1 MTDLTA
7 PRKFRWPQ
15 PLHGEKPRIWYGG
28 DYNPDQWPEE
38 VWDDDIRLMKKAKIS
53 VVSVAIFSWAKIEP
67 REGVFDFGWLDR
79 IIAKLGTNGIATDL
93 ATATAS
99 PPMWLTQAHPEVLW
113 KDEYGNT
120 CWPGA
125 RQHWRPTS
133 PVFREYALTLCRAM
147 AEHYK
152 DNPYVIAW
160 HINNEYGCHNRFDY
174 SDDAERAFQQ
184 WCKNRYHTIDALNT
198 AWGTAFWAQQM
209 TDFSEVILP
218 KFIGSGNFMNPG
230 KLLDF
235 KRFCSDALKEFYIAE
250 RTAVER
256 ICPGKPFTTNF
267 MIAAGQCEL
276 DYADW
281 SDEVDFVSN
290 DHYFTPGEAHL
301 DELVCSDSLVNGISL
316 GNPWYLMEHSTSS
329 VQWKPVNARK
339 RSGELIRDAVAH
351 VAMGADAINF
361 FQWRQSRSGAEK
373 FHSAMLP
380 HAGENSQIFHDICK
394 LGEDLD
400 KLSNEGL
407 LNTHPVKAKVAV
419 VFDYE
424 SEWATEHT
432 TTPTQQARH
441 WTEPLLW
448 FRALADNG
456 ITADIIPIR
465 DDWDTYEAA
474 VLPSVYILSAQASQR
489 VRSYVENGGKLFVT
503 CYSGIS
509 DECDHIW
516 LGGYPGSISDV
527 VGVRSEEFSP
537 MGSDFPGTPSR
548 IDLSNGTS
556 AHTIAD
562 VITSTADTAQI
573 VASYESEPWTGMDG
587 IPAVTI
593 NTFGD
598 GKAAYIGCRMDQTDL
613 TKTLKALLEKMG
625 ITAPEGSS
633 KDILKISRASEENGA
648 IFDFLFNRTHSPVTI
663 SVNGEIVIASRIDLG
678 EDDAADNS
686 VGRTIDILPNGMAVI
701 RR

>member
-256 ICPGKPFTTNF
+256 ICPDKPFTTNF
-267 MIAAGQCEL
+267 MISAPQQLA
-276 DYADW
+276 DYSTW
-281 SDEVDFVSN
+281 RDEVDFVSN
-290 DHYFTPGEAHL
+290 DHYFTPGQAHL
-301 DELVCSDSLVNGISL
+301 DELAYSASLTSGIARK
-316 GNPWYLMEHSTSS
+316 NPWWLMENSPSS
-329 VQWKPVNARK
+329 VNWRPINYRK
-339 RSGELIRDAVAH
+339 ESGELIRDAVAH

-489 VRSYVENGGKLFVT
+489 VRGYVENGGKLFVT

>member
-235 KRFCSDALKEFYIAE
+235 KRFCSDALKGFYIAE

-256 ICPGKPFTTNF
+256 ICPDKPFTTNF
-267 MIAAGQCEL
+267 MISAPQQLA
-276 DYADW
+276 DYSTW
-281 SDEVDFVSN
+281 RDEVDFVSN
-290 DHYFTPGEAHL
+290 DHYFTPGQAHL
-301 DELVCSDSLVNGISL
+301 DELAYSASLTSGIARK
-316 GNPWYLMEHSTSS
+316 NPWWLMENSPSS
-329 VQWKPVNARK
+329 VNWRPINYRK
-339 RSGELIRDAVAH
+339 ESGELIRDAVAH

-701 RR
+701 RQ

>member
-7 PRKFRWPQ
+7 TRKFRWPQ

-79 IIAKLGTNGIATDL
+79 IITKLGTNGIATDL
-93 ATATAS
+93 ATATAAA
-99 PPMWLTQAHPEVLW
+99 PLWLYKAHPEVLPVE
-113 KDEYGNT
+113 KDGSIIN
-120 CWPGA
+120 PGS
-125 RQHWRPTS
+125 RQSWRPTS
-133 PVFREYALTLCRAM
+133 PVFREYALTLCRAI

-152 DNPYVIAW
+152 NNPYVIAW

-174 SDDAERAFQQ
+174 SDDAERAFRQ
-184 WCKNRYHTIDALNT
+184 WCKNHYHTIDALNT

-235 KRFCSDALKEFYIAE
+235 KRFCSDALKGFYIAE

-256 ICPGKPFTTNF
+256 ICPDKPFTTNF
-267 MIAAGQCEL
+267 MISAPQQLA
-276 DYADW
+276 DYSTW
-281 SDEVDFVSN
+281 RDEVDFVSN

-361 FQWRQSRSGAEK
+361 FQWRQSHSGAEK

-394 LGEDLD
+394 LGDDLD

-432 TTPTQQARH
+432 TTPTQRARH

-456 ITADIIPIR
+456 ITADIIPIC

-503 CYSGIS
+503 CYTGIS

-613 TKTLKALLEKMG
+613 AKTLKALLEKMG

>member
-256 ICPGKPFTTNF
+256 ICPDKPFTTNF
-267 MIAAGQCEL
+267 MISAPQQLA
-276 DYADW
+276 DYSTW
-281 SDEVDFVSN
+281 RDEVDFVSN
-290 DHYFTPGEAHL
+290 DHYFTPGQAHL
-301 DELVCSDSLVNGISL
+301 DELAYSASLTSGIARK
-316 GNPWYLMEHSTSS
+316 NPWWLMENSPSS
-329 VQWKPVNARK
+329 VNWRPINYRK
-339 RSGELIRDAVAH
+339 ESGELIRDAVAH

>member
-1 MTDLTA
+1 
-7 PRKFRWPQ
+7 
-15 PLHGEKPRIWYGG
+15 
-28 DYNPDQWPEE
+28 
-38 VWDDDIRLMKKAKIS
+38 
-53 VVSVAIFSWAKIEP
+53 
-67 REGVFDFGWLDR
+67 
-79 IIAKLGTNGIATDL
+79 
-93 ATATAS
+93 
-99 PPMWLTQAHPEVLW
+99 
-113 KDEYGNT
+113 
-120 CWPGA
+120 
-125 RQHWRPTS
+125 
-133 PVFREYALTLCRAM
+133 
-147 AEHYK
+147 
-152 DNPYVIAW
+152 
-160 HINNEYGCHNRFDY
+160 
-174 SDDAERAFQQ
+174 
-184 WCKNRYHTIDALNT
+184 
-198 AWGTAFWAQQM
+198 M

-218 KFIGSGNFMNPG
+218 KFIGSGKFMNPG

-256 ICPGKPFTTNF
+256 ICPDKPFTTNF
-267 MIAAGQCEL
+267 MISAPQQLA
-276 DYADW
+276 DYSTW
-281 SDEVDFVSN
+281 RDEVDFVSN
-290 DHYFTPGEAHL
+290 DHYFTPGQAHL
-301 DELVCSDSLVNGISL
+301 DELAYSASLTSGIARK
-316 GNPWYLMEHSTSS
+316 NPWWLMENSPSS
-329 VQWKPVNARK
+329 VNWRPINYRK
-339 RSGELIRDAVAH
+339 ESGELIRDAVAH

>member
-1 MTDLTA
+1 M
-7 PRKFRWPQ
+7 
-15 PLHGEKPRIWYGG
+15 
-28 DYNPDQWPEE
+28 
-38 VWDDDIRLMKKAKIS
+38 
-53 VVSVAIFSWAKIEP
+53 
-67 REGVFDFGWLDR
+67 
-79 IIAKLGTNGIATDL
+79 
-93 ATATAS
+93 
-99 PPMWLTQAHPEVLW
+99 
-113 KDEYGNT
+113 
-120 CWPGA
+120 
-125 RQHWRPTS
+125 
-133 PVFREYALTLCRAM
+133 FREYALTLCRAI

-152 DNPYVIAW
+152 NNPYVIAW
-160 HINNEYGCHNRFDY
+160 HINNEYGWNNSHDY

-184 WCKNRYHTIDALNT
+184 WCKNRYRTIDALNT
-198 AWGTAFWAQQM
+198 AWGTAFWAQEVRSF
-209 TDFSEVILP
+209 DDVILP
-218 KFIGSGNFMNPG
+218 RHMGNDAMANPSHQ
-230 KLLDF
+230 LDYE
-235 KRFCSDALKEFYIAE
+235 RFCSDALKEFYIAE

-648 IFDFLFNRTHSPVTI
+648 IFGFLFNRTHSPVTI

>member
-133 PVFREYALTLCRAM
+133 PVFREYALTLCRAI

-152 DNPYVIAW
+152 NNPYVIAW
-160 HINNEYGCHNRFDY
+160 HINNEYGWNNSHDY

-198 AWGTAFWAQQM
+198 AWGTAFWAQEVRSF
-209 TDFSEVILP
+209 DDVILP
-218 KFIGSGNFMNPG
+218 RHMGNDAMANPSHQ
-230 KLLDF
+230 LDYE
-235 KRFCSDALKEFYIAE
+235 RFCSDALKEFYIAE

-256 ICPGKPFTTNF
+256 ICPDKPFTTNF
-267 MIAAGQCEL
+267 MISAPQQLA
-276 DYADW
+276 DYSTW
-281 SDEVDFVSN
+281 RDEVDFVSN
-290 DHYFTPGEAHL
+290 DHYFTPGQAHL
-301 DELVCSDSLVNGISL
+301 DELAYSASLTSGIARK
-316 GNPWYLMEHSTSS
+316 NPWWLMENSPSS
-329 VQWKPVNARK
+329 VNWRPINYRK
-339 RSGELIRDAVAH
+339 ESGELIRDAVAH

-648 IFDFLFNRTHSPVTI
+648 IFGFLFNRTHSPVTI